1 MLRITGL
8 TVSFSPQGRTGVAI
22 AKTAQTI
29 IVGHYGEQHT
39 AGNAANVIEKLA
51 DYLTGLRY

>member
-1 MLRITGL
+1 M
-8 TVSFSPQGRTGVAI
+8 SFSPQGRTGVAI

-29 IVGHYGEQHT
+29 T

>member
-1 MLRITGL
+1 M
-8 TVSFSPQGRTGVAI
+8 SFSPQGRTGVAI